1 MKRTLT
7 MCALACML
15 AVLAACGGGEQKP
28 AAAAPAAPKP
38 AAADPA
44 AQMAAGK
51 VIYNQY
57 CKACHM
63 EDGAGMAGINPPL
76 AKSDWVNGDKER
88 IIKIVL
94 NGQQGPIEVNGQT
107 YNGVMVSHSFLKD
120 DQIAAVLTYVR
131 GSFGNTSGPVTAEE
145 VAALR
150 GK

>member
-1 MKRTLT
+1 
-7 MCALACML
+7 ML
-15 AVLAACGGGEQKP
+15 AVLAACGGGDKKP

-51 VIYNQY
+51 AIYNQY
-57 CKACHM
+57 CQACHM
-63 EDGAGMAGINPPL
+63 ADGAGVAGINPPL
-76 AKSDWVNGDKER
+76 AKSDWVNGEKER

-107 YNGVMVSHSFLKD
+107 YNGVMVAHNFLKD